1 MQFNSEYVLTMSLS
15 SFFQFFVP
23 KETKFYPLYQKQAEY
38 IDKASQ
44 LLRQMLIESDL
55 ERLETL
61 KKDIKTCE
69 TEGDEVLRDFYSQLF
84 ATVLTPFDRDD
95 VHELAEMMDTFLD
108 RIDDSANIILT
119 RRFLAVDEDLT
130 TMADNIMFAAQN
142 LCNIIADL
150 PEMYD
155 KRKEIMRLCQEIK
168 TLENENDVLYGS
180 YINKLFQQ
188 NYNLTEII
196 KRKDL
201 VQVLEN
207 TTNSVKYI
215 SDKVRSIIS
224 KL

>member
-1 MQFNSEYVLTMSLS
+1 MSLN

-23 KETKFYPLYQKQAEY
+23 KEKKFYPLYQQQAAY
-38 IDKASQ
+38 IDKAAT
-44 LLRQMLIESDL
+44 LLRQML
-55 ERLETL
+55 LETDL
-61 KKDIKTCE
+61 DQLEALRKDIKVCE
-69 TEGDEVLRDFYSQLF
+69 TEGDKVLRDFYSQLF

-119 RRFLAVDEDLT
+119 RRFLAVDEDLN
-130 TMADNIMFAAQN
+130 TMAENIMFAAEN
-142 LCNIIADL
+142 LSSIIRDL
-150 PEMYD
+150 PVMYD
-155 KRKEIMRLCQEIK
+155 KSKEIMRLCQEIK
-168 TLENENDVLYGS
+168 TLEHDNDELYGN
-180 YINKLFQQ
+180 YISKLFQQ
-188 NYNLTEII
+188 NYSLTEII

-215 SDKVRSIIS
+215 SDKIRSIVS

>member
-1 MQFNSEYVLTMSLS
+1 MSLN

-23 KETKFYPLYQKQAEY
+23 KETKFYPLYQQQAAY
-38 IDKASQ
+38 IDKAAT
-44 LLRQMLIESDL
+44 LLRQMLVETDL
-55 ERLETL
+55 DQLEAL
-61 KKDIKTCE
+61 RKHIKTCE
-69 TEGDEVLRDFYSQLF
+69 TEGDQVLRDFYSQLF

-130 TMADNIMFAAQN
+130 TMADNIMFAAEN
-142 LCNIIADL
+142 LSTIITDMPKML
-150 PEMYD
+150 D
-155 KRKEIMRLCQEIK
+155 NRKEINRLCQEIK
-168 TLENENDVLYGS
+168 TLENESDVLYGS
-180 YINKLFQQ
+180 YISKLF
-188 NYNLTEII
+188 NNGYTLTEII

-215 SDKVRSIIS
+215 SDKIRSIIS

>member
-1 MQFNSEYVLTMSLS
+1 MSLN

-23 KETKFYPLYQKQAEY
+23 KETKFYPLYQQQAAY
-38 IDKASQ
+38 IDKAAT
-44 LLRQMLIESDL
+44 LLRQMLVETDL
-55 ERLETL
+55 NQLEAL
-61 KKDIKTCE
+61 RKDIKTCE
-69 TEGDEVLRDFYSQLF
+69 TEGDQVLRDFYSQLF

-108 RIDDSANIILT
+108 RIDDSANIVLT

-130 TMADNIMFAAQN
+130 TMAENIMFAAEN
-142 LCNIIADL
+142 LSHIIRDL

-155 KRKEIMRLCQEIK
+155 KKKEIARLCHEIK
-168 TLENENDVLYGS
+168 TLEHDNDELYGS
-180 YINKLFQQ
+180 CISKLFQKD
-188 NYNLTEII
+188 YTLTEII

-207 TTNSVKYI
+207 TTNSAKYI
-215 SDKVRSIIS
+215 SDKIRSIIS

>member
-1 MQFNSEYVLTMSLS
+1 MSLN

-23 KETKFYPLYQKQAEY
+23 KETKFYPLYQQQAAY
-38 IDKASQ
+38 IDKAAT
-44 LLRQMLIESDL
+44 LLRQMLVETDL
-55 ERLETL
+55 DQLEAL
-61 KKDIKTCE
+61 RKHIKSCE
-69 TEGDEVLRDFYSQLF
+69 TEGDQVLRDFYSQLF

-130 TMADNIMFAAQN
+130 TMADNIMFAAEN
-142 LCNIIADL
+142 LSTIIADMPNML
-150 PEMYD
+150 D
-155 KRKEIMRLCQEIK
+155 NRKEINRLCQEIK
-168 TLENENDVLYGS
+168 TLENESDVLYGS
-180 YINKLFQQ
+180 YISKLF
-188 NYNLTEII
+188 NNGYSLTEII

-215 SDKVRSIIS
+215 SDKIRSIIS
-224 KL
+224 KM

>member
-1 MQFNSEYVLTMSLS
+1 MSLN

-23 KETKFYPLYQKQAEY
+23 KETKFYPLYQQQASY
-38 IDKASQ
+38 IDKAAT
-44 LLRQMLIESDL
+44 LLRQML
-55 ERLETL
+55 LETNL
-61 KKDIKTCE
+61 DQLEALRKDIKVCE
-69 TEGDEVLRDFYSQLF
+69 TEGDKVLRDFYSQLF

-130 TMADNIMFAAQN
+130 TMADNIMFAAEN
-142 LCNIIADL
+142 LSNIIVDMPQML
-150 PEMYD
+150 D
-155 KRKEIMRLCQEIK
+155 KRKEITRLCQEIK

-180 YINKLFQQ
+180 CISKLFD
-188 NYNLTEII
+188 NGYTLTEII

-215 SDKVRSIIS
+215 SDKIRSIIS

>member
-1 MQFNSEYVLTMSLS
+1 MSLN
-15 SFFQFFVP
+15 SFLQFFVP
-23 KETKFYPLYQKQAEY
+23 KEKKFYPLYQKQAAY
-38 IDKASQ
+38 IDKAAT
-44 LLRQMLIESDL
+44 LLRQMLL
-55 ERLETL
+55 ETNLDQLETL
-61 KKDIKTCE
+61 RKDIKDCE
-69 TEGDEVLRDFYSQLF
+69 TKGDDVLRDFYSQLF

-108 RIDDSANIILT
+108 RIDDSANIVLT
-119 RRFLAVDEDLT
+119 RRFLAVDEDLN
-130 TMADNIMFAAQN
+130 TMSENIMFAAEN
-142 LCNIIADL
+142 LSNIIRDL

-155 KRKEIMRLCQEIK
+155 KKKEIARLCHGIK
-168 TLENENDVLYGS
+168 TLENENDVLYGR
-180 YINKLFQQ
+180 YISKLFQQ
-188 NYNLTEII
+188 NYSLTEII

>member
-1 MQFNSEYVLTMSLS
+1 MSLN

-23 KETKFYPLYQKQAEY
+23 KETKFYPLYQQQTAY
-38 IDKASQ
+38 IDKAAT
-44 LLRQMLIESDL
+44 LLRQMLMESDL
-55 ERLETL
+55 DQLEAL
-61 KKDIKTCE
+61 RKDIKVCE
-69 TEGDEVLRDFYSQLF
+69 TEGDKVLRDFYSQLF

-130 TMADNIMFAAQN
+130 TMSENIMFAAES
-142 LCNIIADL
+142 LSTIIRDL
-150 PEMYD
+150 PDMND
-155 KRKEIMRLCQEIK
+155 KKKEIMRLCQEIK
-168 TLENENDVLYGS
+168 TLEHDNDELYGS
-180 YINKLFQQ
+180 YISKLFNQ
-188 NYNLTEII
+188 NYSLTEII

-215 SDKVRSIIS
+215 SDKIRSIIS
-224 KL
+224 TL

>member
-1 MQFNSEYVLTMSLS
+1 MSLN

-23 KETKFYPLYQKQAEY
+23 KETKFYPLYQQQAAY
-38 IDKASQ
+38 IDKAAT
-44 LLRQMLIESDL
+44 LLRQMLVETDL
-55 ERLETL
+55 DQLEAL
-61 KKDIKTCE
+61 RKHIKVCE
-69 TEGDEVLRDFYSQLF
+69 TEGDQVLRDFYSQLF

-130 TMADNIMFAAQN
+130 TMADNIMFAAEN
-142 LCNIIADL
+142 LSTIITDMPNML
-150 PEMYD
+150 D
-155 KRKEIMRLCQEIK
+155 NRKEITRLCQEIK
-168 TLENENDVLYGS
+168 TLENESDVLYGS
-180 YINKLFQQ
+180 YISKLFQQ
-188 NYNLTEII
+188 DYSLTEII

-215 SDKVRSIIS
+215 SDKIRSIIS

>member
-1 MQFNSEYVLTMSLS
+1 MSLN

-23 KETKFYPLYQKQAEY
+23 KETKFYPLYQQQAAY
-38 IDKASQ
+38 IDKAAT
-44 LLRQMLIESDL
+44 LLRQMLVETDL
-55 ERLETL
+55 DQLEAL
-61 KKDIKTCE
+61 RKHIKTCE
-69 TEGDEVLRDFYSQLF
+69 TEGDQVLRDFYSQLF

-130 TMADNIMFAAQN
+130 TMADNIMFAAEN
-142 LCNIIADL
+142 LSTIIADMPNML
-150 PEMYD
+150 D
-155 KRKEIMRLCQEIK
+155 NRKEINRLCQEIK
-168 TLENENDVLYGS
+168 TLENESDVLYGS
-180 YINKLFQQ
+180 YISKLF
-188 NYNLTEII
+188 NNGYTLTEII

-215 SDKVRSIIS
+215 SDKVRSIVS

>member
-1 MQFNSEYVLTMSLS
+1 MSLN

-23 KETKFYPLYQKQAEY
+23 KETKFYPLYQQQAAY
-38 IDKASQ
+38 IDKAAT
-44 LLRQMLIESDL
+44 LLRQMLVETDL
-55 ERLETL
+55 DQLEAL
-61 KKDIKTCE
+61 RKHIKSCE
-69 TEGDEVLRDFYSQLF
+69 TEGDQVLRDFYSQLF

-119 RRFLAVDEDLT
+119 RRFLAVDEDLI
-130 TMADNIMFAAQN
+130 TMADNIMFAAEN
-142 LCNIIADL
+142 LSTIIADMPNML
-150 PEMYD
+150 D
-155 KRKEIMRLCQEIK
+155 NRKEINRLCQEIK
-168 TLENENDVLYGS
+168 TLENESDVLYGS
-180 YINKLFQQ
+180 YISKLF
-188 NYNLTEII
+188 NNGYTLTEII

-215 SDKVRSIIS
+215 SDKIRSIIS